1 MTDPTYFNT
10 SRNQLNRPVNQQ
22 NQQDQQY
29 SNSDKETLGEKTR
42 RWKNKFM
49 NFLYERKGYKRVNTT
64 EDTSIKMS
72 NMLFHR

>member
-10 SRNQLNRPVNQQ
+10 SRNQLNCPVNQQ

-64 EDTSIKMS
+64 EDTSTEMS

>member
-64 EDTSIKMS
+64 EDTSTEIS

>member
-64 EDTSIKMS
+64 EDTSTKMS

>member
-10 SRNQLNRPVNQQ
+10 SRNQLNHPVNQQ

-49 NFLYERKGYKRVNTT
+49 DYLYERKGYKRVNTT
-64 EDTSIKMS
+64 EDTSTKIS

>member
-49 NFLYERKGYKRVNTT
+49 NYLYERKGYKRVNTT
-64 EDTSIKMS
+64 ENTSIKM
-72 NMLFHR
+72 